1 MDSLVWCV
9 CINNNNQR
17 EKGHEFVREFR
28 EMGRV
33 KRKKGIK
40 GHKTVYINKNFNH
53 KQFKFLKTKKNVKD
67 STPFHIFSEYKMS
80 KNA

>member
-28 EMGRV
+28 GMGRV
-33 KRKKGIK
+33 RRKKGIK
-40 GHKTVYINKNFNH
+40 NDIKTVYINKN
-53 KQFKFLKTKKNVKD
+53 
-67 STPFHIFSEYKMS
+67 STINNLNF
-80 KNA
+80 